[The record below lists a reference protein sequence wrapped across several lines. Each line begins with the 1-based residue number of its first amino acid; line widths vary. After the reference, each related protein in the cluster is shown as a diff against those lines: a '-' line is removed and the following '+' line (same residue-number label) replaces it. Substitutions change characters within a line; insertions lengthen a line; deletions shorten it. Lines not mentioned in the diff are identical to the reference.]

1 MDVIESTYE
10 TLPYIDQRTIECD
23 LRKFTRWLNDL
34 VDRINWLAKIY
45 VELKAQVD
53 QNKEDIRVLK
63 NRMTNVEN
71 RVTNLEGRVTNLEEI
86 VDNLDLET
94 LEGLI
99 EMVNGRIDMLYG
111 WLPIPYGM
119 IDGKGWKFAM
129 GNINAMSDNSGTPS
143 TDGPGIFTSGSIED
157 NDIYFN

>member
-34 VDRINWLAKIY
+34 VDRINWLTRIY
-45 VELKAQVD
+45 VQLKVQVE

-63 NRMTNVEN
+63 NRMTDVEN
-71 RVTNLEGRVTNLEEI
+71 RVTNLESRVTNIEAAI
-86 VDNLDLET
+86 ASIDLDT
-94 LEGLI
+94 IEGLI
-99 EMVNGRIDMLYG
+99 QMVNGRVDLLYS
-111 WLPIPYGM
+111 WLPLPYGM
-119 IDGKGWKFAM
+119 IDPKGWKFAM
-129 GNINAMSDNSGTPS
+129 GNINVMSDTSGTPS
-143 TDGPGIFTSGSIED
+143 IDGAGVFTSGSIED

>member
-34 VDRINWLAKIY
+34 VDRINWLTNIY
-45 VELKAQVD
+45 VELKAQVE

-63 NRMTNVEN
+63 NRVTDLETRM
-71 RVTNLEGRVTNLEEI
+71 TNLETRVTDLEEI
-86 VDNLDLET
+86 VNNLDLDT

-99 EMVNGRIDMLYG
+99 AMVNGRVDLLYS
-111 WLPIPYGM
+111 WLPLPYGM
-119 IDGKGWKFAM
+119 IDPKGWKFAM
-129 GNINAMSDNSGTPS
+129 GNINVMSDTNGNPS
-143 TDGPGIFTSGSIED
+143 IDGAGIFTSGSIEN

>member
-1 MDVIESTYE
+1 MDVIESTNE

-34 VDRINWLAKIY
+34 VDRINWLTKIY

-71 RVTNLEGRVTNLEEI
+71 RVTNLESRVTNIEAALASI
-86 VDNLDLET
+86 DLET
-94 LEGLI
+94 IEGLI
-99 EMVNGRIDMLYG
+99 QMVNGRVDLLYS
-111 WLPIPYGM
+111 WLPLPYGM
-119 IDGKGWKFAM
+119 IDPKGWKFAM
-129 GNINAMSDNSGTPS
+129 GNINVMSDTNGTPS
-143 TDGPGIFTSGSIED
+143 TDGAGVFTSGSIED

>member
-34 VDRINWLAKIY
+34 VDRINWLTKIY

-86 VDNLDLET
+86 VNNLDLDT

-99 EMVNGRIDMLYG
+99 EMVNGRIDLLYS

-119 IDGKGWKFAM
+119 IDPKGWKFAM
-129 GNINAMSDNSGTPS
+129 GNMNAMSDNNGTPS
-143 TDGPGIFTSGSIED
+143 TDGPGIFTSGSIKD

>member
-34 VDRINWLAKIY
+34 VDRINWLTNIY
-45 VELKAQVD
+45 VELKAQVE

-63 NRMTNVEN
+63 NR
-71 RVTNLEGRVTNLEEI
+71 VTNLETRVSNLETRMTNLEEI
-86 VDNLDLET
+86 VNNIDLDT
-94 LEGLI
+94 IEGLI
-99 EMVNGRIDMLYG
+99 AMVNGRVDLLYS
-111 WLPIPYGM
+111 WLPLPYGM
-119 IDGKGWKFAM
+119 IDPKGWKFAM
-129 GNINAMSDNSGTPS
+129 GNINVMSDTNGTPS
-143 TDGPGIFTSGSIED
+143 TDGAGIFTSGSIEN